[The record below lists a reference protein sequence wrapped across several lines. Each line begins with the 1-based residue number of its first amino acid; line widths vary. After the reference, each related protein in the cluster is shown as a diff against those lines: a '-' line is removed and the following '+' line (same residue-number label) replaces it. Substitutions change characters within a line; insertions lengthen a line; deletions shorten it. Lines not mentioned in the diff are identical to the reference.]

1 MDWICSNAVSEVRML
16 NAAIIITIILGFW
29 GVVVKR
35 NLIMKILAM
44 DVMSTGVI
52 AFFVIWAARSGEFT
66 PIYKPWRQLA
76 YADPVPQGIILTAIV
91 IGLSVQALML
101 VGVMK
106 LSRNHPTLE
115 VESIEQAVADD

>member
-1 MDWICSNAVSEVRML
+1 ML
-16 NAAIIITIILGFW
+16 NAAIIITITLGFL
-29 GVVVKR
+29 GVVIKR
-35 NLIMKILAM
+35 NLIMKIIAM

-52 AFFVIWAARSGEFT
+52 AFFVIGAARGGFFA
-66 PIYKPWRQLA
+66 PIFRPLQTLA
-76 YADPVPQGIILTAIV
+76 YADPVPQGVILTAIV

-115 VESIEQAVADD
+115 VESIEQALLTEANDD

>member
-1 MDWICSNAVSEVRML
+1 ML
-16 NAAIIITIILGFW
+16 NAAIIITIILGFL

-35 NLIMKILAM
+35 NLIMKIIAM

-52 AFFVIWAARSGEFT
+52 AFFVIWAARNGMFT
-66 PIYKPWRQLA
+66 PIYKPWRDLA
-76 YADPVPQGIILTAIV
+76 YADPVLQGVILTAIV

-106 LSRNHPTLE
+106 LARNHPTLE
-115 VESIEQAVADD
+115 VESIEQALTQATPDD

>member
-1 MDWICSNAVSEVRML
+1 ML
-16 NAAIIITIILGFW
+16 NAAVILTIFLGFW

-35 NLIMKILAM
+35 NLLLKILSM
-44 DVMSTGVI
+44 DAMSTGVI
-52 AFFVIWAARSGEFT
+52 AFFVIWAARSGVFT
-66 PIYKPWRQLA
+66 PIYKPWRELD

-115 VESIEQAVADD
+115 VESIEQAVASGARSTSTDD

>member
-1 MDWICSNAVSEVRML
+1 MAH
-16 NAAIIITIILGFW
+16 AAIILTILLGFW

-52 AFFVIWAARSGEFT
+52 AFFVIWAARTGVFT
-66 PIYKPWRQLA
+66 PIYKPWRQVD

-91 IGLSVQALML
+91 IGLSLQALML

-106 LSRNHPTLE
+106 LSRDHPTLE